1 MKVIFGKLDNLVEFE
16 SDVYVVVL
24 FLAAELDKNKPV
36 NSEWSK
42 WTEQKQLQQK
52 QIQVNFQICTK
63 VKKLLLFQ
71 ILGFG
76 LNINLLFVSD
86 RFERTKNAEQP

>member
-1 MKVIFGKLDNLVEFE
+1 MIFWKLGNLVEFE